1 MGSIRLAV
9 LRARA
14 HAGLLLGLGAVVAVA
29 ALAGVG
35 IVGGLATS
43 TATGVHD
50 ALAASGP
57 ATEFVITA
65 DPSDPDDA
73 AAAQDAVDALI
84 GETVEHGDVGRS
96 VDGNDPLVWVITP
109 AENALTPEG
118 ATELRHEI
126 DDLVAVLDTATIP
139 ATTVSTSGALP
150 ATLAELDR
158 GVVAVSSVQ
167 PVPLLLVFVFAWF
180 ALAQIARLL
189 RSARSDEGE
198 LLTARGMTASQLG
211 TLAVL
216 ESAVTVIPAAIVGT
230 AAAVALLGLLHPVEA
245 TSLSGWP
252 FAVALAVLALL
263 VAAVSAARSVLGGAA
278 GRRAERSGRGV
289 GTLAATAT
297 GAVLATVAASVSV
310 AQLLQYGSPLVP
322 SADGGVGVDVIA
334 EFAPVLVLV
343 AGALI
348 AVLVLRP
355 VVVAVER
362 ATARGTGLA
371 GSLAARQVARR
382 FPMFQVAVLLVCL
395 AVGSAV
401 FASGYSATWRA
412 LAEASAQQ
420 ATGTSVRVALSDDS
434 TAGTTT
440 AAVREID
447 GVTDAAPV
455 ATAPIRVGDDPASL
469 TALSPAEMAGV
480 LADVGGTVDTSA
492 LAAALAEDVR
502 PGLAL
507 PEGSESLRLD
517 VGVSAPDDS
526 RRGVIALSAWLADV
540 DGALVSID
548 LGSLEVDGSGH
559 ATVSGELPVIDGG
572 WSLLAV
578 DGRLSAADGADGI
591 VIELIAVET
600 APEAPQTL
608 PLLSTPEA
616 TLASTEPLGRIMT
629 TDAAG
634 QGVPAVISAALADKR
649 GLRVGDPFD
658 YQFDGLLR
666 SGSAV
671 VVGLTPSVPGS
682 ADELAALFPLATLD
696 DALLRGNDTTAAA
709 NEVWAAADDPARVAA
724 AIEAASAD
732 GTADGSADV
741 VTIATPGAATQLA
754 EPVVVAV
761 WVGVGAAIALALI
774 ATVGILSALG
784 AARSG
789 EVALL
794 RAIGVPSRAQGRGRA
809 VELTV
814 AVVAGGLV
822 GAAVGAAT
830 VALTAAEF
838 AAASV
843 AEASLVT
850 GLPPSIGAV
859 ALVLA
864 LLALGLPLAVIIAL
878 HSRSVRRRASS
889 PSAVGEAS

>member
-14 HAGLLLGLGAVVAVA
+14 HAGLLLGLGAVVAAA

-35 IVGGLATS
+35 IIGGLATS

-57 ATEFVITA
+57 STEFVVTA

-84 GETVEHGDVGRS
+84 GETVEHGEVERF
-96 VDGNDPLVWVITP
+96 VDGDDRLVWVITP
-109 AENALTPEG
+109 AENALTPVG

-126 DDLVAVLDTATIP
+126 DDLVSVLDTATIP
-139 ATTVSTSGALP
+139 ATTMSSSGALP
-150 ATLAELDR
+150 STLAELDR
-158 GVVAVSSVQ
+158 GVVAVASVQ

-189 RSARSDEGE
+189 RSARADEGE
-198 LLTARGMTASQLG
+198 LLTARGMTAPQLG

-230 AAAVALLGLLHPVEA
+230 AVAVAALGLLQPVEA
-245 TSLSGWP
+245 SSLSGWP
-252 FAVALAVLALL
+252 FAVAVALLALL
-263 VAAVSAARSVLGGAA
+263 VAGFSAARGAIGGAA

-289 GTLAATAT
+289 GTLAVTAT
-297 GAVLATVAASVSV
+297 GAILATVAASVSV

-322 SADGGVGVDVIA
+322 AADGGVRVDLIA

-343 AGALI
+343 AGAMI

-362 ATARGTGLA
+362 ASARGTGLA

-420 ATGTSVRVALSDDS
+420 ATGTSVRVALADDS

-440 AAVREID
+440 AVREID

-469 TALSPAEMAGV
+469 TALSPAEMTGV
-480 LADVGGTVDTSA
+480 LADVGGTVDTA
-492 LAAALAEDVR
+492 AMAAALAEDVR

-517 VGVSAPDDS
+517 LGVSAPDDS
-526 RRGVIALSAWLADV
+526 RRGAIALSAWLADA
-540 DGALVSID
+540 DGALVSIA
-548 LGSLEVDGSGH
+548 LGSLEVDGPGRVTLS
-559 ATVSGELPVIDGG
+559 AELPAADDG
-572 WSLLAV
+572 WNLLAV
-578 DGRLSAADGADGI
+578 DGRLSAADGAVGI
-591 VIELIAVET
+591 VIELTALET
-600 APEAPQTL
+600 SPAAPQTL
-608 PLLSTPEA
+608 ALPSEPDA
-616 TLASTEPLGRIMT
+616 TLASTEPLGRIMA

-634 QGVPAVISAALADKR
+634 QGVPAVISTALADKR
-649 GLRVGDPFD
+649 GLRVGDLFD

-671 VVGLTPSVPGS
+671 VAGLTPSVPGS
-682 ADELAALFPLATLD
+682 TDQLAALFPLATLD
-696 DALLRGNDTTAAA
+696 DDLLRGNDTTAEA

-724 AIEAASAD
+724 AIEPALAAGASAAAGPD
-732 GTADGSADV
+732 A
-741 VTIATPGAATQLA
+741 VTIAAPGAATLLA

-794 RAIGVPSRAQGRGRA
+794 RAIGVPSRAQARGRA
-809 VELTV
+809 VELMV

-822 GAAVGAAT
+822 GLAVGAAT
-830 VALTAAEF
+830 VALTAAQF

-843 AEASLVT
+843 AEASLVA
-850 GLPPSIGAV
+850 GLPPSVGV
-859 ALVLA
+859 LALALA

-878 HSRSVRRRASS
+878 HARSVRLRASS

>member
-14 HAGLLLGLGAVVAVA
+14 RAGLLLGLGAVVAVA

-35 IVGGLATS
+35 IIGGLATS

-57 ATEFVITA
+57 ATEFVVAA

-73 AAAQDAVDALI
+73 AAARDAVDALI
-84 GETVEHGDVGRS
+84 DETVDHGDVESS
-96 VDGNDPLVWVITP
+96 VDENDRLVWVITP
-109 AENALTPEG
+109 AENALTPDG

-126 DDLVAVLDTATIP
+126 DELVAVLDTATIP

-189 RSARSDEGE
+189 RSARSDEVE

-230 AAAVALLGLLHPVEA
+230 AAAVALLGVVHPVEA

-252 FAVALAVLALL
+252 FAVAVALLALL
-263 VAAVSAARSVLGGAA
+263 VAGFSAARSVLGGA
-278 GRRAERSGRGV
+278 GRSAERSGRGV

-297 GAVLATVAASVSV
+297 GAILATVAASVSV

-322 SADGGVGVDVIA
+322 SADGGVRVDLIA

-420 ATGTSVRVALSDDS
+420 ATGTSVRVALADDS
-434 TAGTTT
+434 TAATTT

-469 TALSPAEMAGV
+469 TALSPAEMTGV
-480 LADVGGTVDTSA
+480 LADVGGTVDTAA

-540 DGALVSID
+540 DGALVSVD
-548 LGSLEVDGSGH
+548 LGSLEVDGPGRG
-559 ATVSGELPVIDGG
+559 TVTGELPATEGG

-578 DGRLSAADGADGI
+578 DGRLSAADGAAGV
-591 VIELIAVET
+591 VIELTSVET

-608 PLLSTPEA
+608 PLPSAADA
-616 TLASTEPLGRIMT
+616 TLASTEPLGRIMM
-629 TDAAG
+629 TDAAS
-634 QGVPAVISAALADKR
+634 QGVPAVISTALADKR
-649 GLRVGDPFD
+649 GLRVGDSFD

-671 VVGLTPSVPGS
+671 VAGLTPSVPGS

-709 NEVWAAADDPARVAA
+709 NEVWAAAVDPAGVAA
-724 AIEAASAD
+724 TIEAGATDDAAE
-732 GTADGSADV
+732 GAADV
-741 VTIATPGAATQLA
+741 VTIASPGAATLLA
-754 EPVVVAV
+754 EPVVAAV

-822 GAAVGAAT
+822 GVAVGTAT
-830 VALTAAEF
+830 VALTAAQF

-850 GLPPSIGAV
+850 GLPPSIGV
-859 ALVLA
+859 LALALA
-864 LLALGLPLAVIIAL
+864 LLALGVPLAVIIAL
-878 HSRSVRRRASS
+878 HARSVRRRASS
-889 PSAVGEAS
+889 PTAVGEAS